1 MSNLLLLKNKKI
13 TYTLMKFTLAIFALL
28 SASVSSMRLN
38 AEAEVE
44 VQSLANMDAMMLA
57 SLDADLMEE
66 AEKMTPA

>member
-1 MSNLLLLKNKKI
+1 
-13 TYTLMKFTLAIFALL
+13 MKFSLAIFALL

-38 AEAEVE
+38 AEVE

-66 AEKMTPA
+66 ADKMTPA